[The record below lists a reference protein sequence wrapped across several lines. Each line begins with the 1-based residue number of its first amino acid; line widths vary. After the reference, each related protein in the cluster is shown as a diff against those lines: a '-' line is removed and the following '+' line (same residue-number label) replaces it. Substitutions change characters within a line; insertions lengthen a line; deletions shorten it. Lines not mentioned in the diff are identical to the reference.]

1 MDFLDKQTFDQLI
14 EHKQK
19 NSVSIYMPTQ
29 KAGRETRQNAVRFK
43 NLVKEAQERLQEK
56 GMRQPEAQT
65 YLQSLWDLVDD
76 QTFWQRQECGLAVF
90 LGPNSEA
97 IFRLPLDFSE
107 TMVINHRFHI
117 KPLLPLFV
125 ENERFYV
132 LTLSQQN
139 VSLFSG
145 TRFDVAELDLGDTP
159 TSLAEALK
167 YDDPERELQHHTST
181 AGAGLEPNGMFHSQT
196 PSEDELEAI
205 TRFCHKVDQGVVDV
219 IGGESRP
226 LVLVGFDYL
235 LPIYREANSYPNLID
250 EGISIN
256 PEDISEKKLH
266 QKAWEIIEPNVEQL
280 HQEAIERYKALAST
294 EQASDQLE
302 EIVPA
307 ARYAKVDMLFV
318 PLKREAW
325 GSYDPDTDTVMRQE
339 KENPESRDLIDYAV
353 IHTLKNGGSVLPL
366 EENELPSRED
376 RPLAAIFRY

>member
-1 MDFLDKQTFDQLI
+1 
-14 EHKQK
+14 
-19 NSVSIYMPTQ
+19 
-29 KAGRETRQNAVRFK
+29 
-43 NLVKEAQERLQEK
+43 
-56 GMRQPEAQT
+56 
-65 YLQSLWDLVDD
+65 
-76 QTFWQRQECGLAVF
+76 
-90 LGPNSEA
+90 
-97 IFRLPLDFSE
+97 
-107 TMVINHRFHI
+107 
-117 KPLLPLFV
+117 
-125 ENERFYV
+125 
-132 LTLSQQN
+132 
-139 VSLFSG
+139 
-145 TRFDVAELDLGDTP
+145 
-159 TSLAEALK
+159 
-167 YDDPERELQHHTST
+167 
-181 AGAGLEPNGMFHSQT
+181 MFHSQT

-325 GSYDPDTDTVMRQE
+325 GSYDSDTDTVMRQE

>member
-1 MDFLDKQTFDQLI
+1 MDLLDKQTFDQLI
-14 EHKQK
+14 QHRQE

-43 NLVKEAQERLQEK
+43 NLLNEAQKRLQEK
-56 GMRQPEAQT
+56 GMRQPEAQE
-65 YLQSLWDLVDD
+65 YLQPLWDLVDD
-76 QTFWQRQECGLAVF
+76 QTFWQSQECGLAVF
-90 LGPNSEA
+90 LGPDAQA

-107 TMVINHRFHI
+107 MVAINHRFQI

-159 TSLAEALK
+159 TSMAEALK

-181 AGAGLEPNGMFHSQT
+181 SGAGLAPNSMFHSQT
-196 PSEDELEAI
+196 PTDDELEAI
-205 TRFCHKVDQGVVDV
+205 SRFLHKVDQGVVDT

-226 LVLVGFDYL
+226 LILAGFEYL
-235 LPIYREANSYPNLID
+235 LPIYQEANSYPNLIE
-250 EGISIN
+250 EGIPIN
-256 PEDISEKKLH
+256 PEDISPKELH
-266 QKAWEIIEPNVEQL
+266 QKAWEIIEPNVEQR

-294 EQASDQLE
+294 EKASDQLE

-307 ARYAKVDMLFV
+307 ARYAKVEMLFV
-318 PLKREAW
+318 PLEREAW
-325 GSYDPDTDTVMRQE
+325 GSYDPDTDTVVRQE
-339 KENPESRDLIDYAV
+339 KENPKSRDLIDYAV
-353 IHTLKNGGSVLPL
+353 IHTLHNGGSVLPL
-366 EENELPSRED
+366 EENELPSGED
-376 RPLAAIFRY
+376 RPVAAIFRY